1 MEGSFERK
9 AVGNLGTEIIQNGT
23 KLVIWSIWVAS
34 GPKWFKLVQKL
45 RHLEHL
51 GGLGPKRLQNDTKTN
66 HSEHLNS
73 LDPK

>member
-9 AVGNLGTEIIQNGT
+9 AVGNLGNGT

-45 RHLEHL
+45 GHLEHL
-51 GGLGPKRLQNDTKTN
+51 GGL
-66 HSEHLNS
+66 
-73 LDPK
+73 DPK